1 MTTTIPSPDET
12 PRPNYAD
19 LIDAMTSSRPTWRH
33 QMCLDRQLVAK
44 VRQAHDRL
52 EQAIHDKETAE
63 AAGGTVRRKLG
74 HVSPVDQ
81 ARQALDAAKAER
93 DASSVVFVLSPPTA
107 EEEWLALR
115 AAGAGD
121 EMPAWQMWRITL
133 TAGWRRTETVDGERL
148 DFLDR
153 DRYARALAA
162 LSTPELIGAHSHL
175 MSIAT
180 DPDFS

>member
-1 MTTTIPSPDET
+1 MTTALTTPDET

-19 LIDAMTSSRPTWRH
+19 LIEAMITARPTWRH
-33 QMCLDRQLVAK
+33 RMCLDRLLVAK

-52 EQAIHDKETAE
+52 EQAIRDKEAAE
-63 AAGGTVRRKLG
+63 DAGSAVRRKLG

-93 DASSVVFVLSPPTA
+93 DASSVAFVLSPPTA

-115 AAGAGD
+115 GAGVGD
-121 EMPAWQMWRITL
+121 EMPAWQAYRITL
-133 TAGWRRTETVDGERL
+133 TAGWQHTETLDGERL

-153 DRYARALAA
+153 VRYARALDA
-162 LSTPELIGAHSHL
+162 LSAPELIGAHSHL
-175 MSIAT
+175 MSITT